1 MVATF
6 SIVAIV
12 IFSVATLIIGGLCRV
27 YYNQQARRRR
37 QYEQV

>member
-12 IFSVATLIIGGLCRV
+12 IFSVAALVIGGLCRV
-27 YYNQQARRRR
+27 YYNQQARRRQ
-37 QYEQV
+37 QYEPV